1 MFAFYSLRLNF
12 GNSISGTELRGCLFV
27 PAAFTSSRSCVGDRT
42 ATENGDWVVQPH
54 WLGLH
59 SGGGQL
65 ALSRPALCTSCQ
77 GSGNR
82 GWLVGWPTFLLP
94 WGWPWQP
101 VWQLHME
108 PPPGH
113 TANGNGV
120 PTAGSILGLKI
131 PGRTLLMGDQ
141 LLLCM
146 VGMKAAY
153 NPDLPFPV
161 MSIAFSNE

>member
-65 ALSRPALCTSCQ
+65 GLLYPEEQLIRGGCCGAPPRAPSQALIC
-77 GSGNR
+77 
-82 GWLVGWPTFLLP
+82 PT
-94 WGWPWQP
+94 
-101 VWQLHME
+101 
-108 PPPGH
+108 
-113 TANGNGV
+113 
-120 PTAGSILGLKI
+120 PTTLGAG
-131 PGRTLLMGDQ
+131 T
-141 LLLCM
+141 
-146 VGMKAAY
+146 
-153 NPDLPFPV
+153 
-161 MSIAFSNE
+161 

>member
-1 MFAFYSLRLNF
+1 
-12 GNSISGTELRGCLFV
+12 
-27 PAAFTSSRSCVGDRT
+27 
-42 ATENGDWVVQPH
+42 
-54 WLGLH
+54 
-59 SGGGQL
+59 
-65 ALSRPALCTSCQ
+65 
-77 GSGNR
+77 
-82 GWLVGWPTFLLP
+82 
-94 WGWPWQP
+94 
-101 VWQLHME
+101 ME

-161 MSIAFSNE
+161 MSIAFSNEWTEWHLCYNKRPKSTRFLVPCSFLLFDQLTWLVYGMCSVSSKEFISSCYYNRPGFYWVPLHPQQATKAAREGVVAYYLWHMFIKYTLWKKW